1 MTSSLRSNRIQNRLR
16 ILQESSISTHPWTVS
31 MTSYLRGTVKVAL
44 LRFMLPVSPSFS
56 LQKQIENT
64 LLESSQHK
72 TSEGTNYGP
81 CIPNVLGG
89 WFQKCFLR
97 SGDKSRRGSKKS
109 LCQSWQKFALVIYA
123 VICFYAIKP
132 YVRRVFC
139 LFNRSIHCSW
149 VTVSRKGNN
158 AIHLLE
164 FRY

>member
-1 MTSSLRSNRIQNRLR
+1 
-16 ILQESSISTHPWTVS
+16 

-56 LQKQIENT
+56 LRKQIENT

-139 LFNRSIHCSW
+139 LFNRSHKGSFLLQTMEHSSMVPLRSPPFSPPKSPGFISFN
-149 VTVSRKGNN
+149 TVVFS
-158 AIHLLE
+158 
-164 FRY
+164 